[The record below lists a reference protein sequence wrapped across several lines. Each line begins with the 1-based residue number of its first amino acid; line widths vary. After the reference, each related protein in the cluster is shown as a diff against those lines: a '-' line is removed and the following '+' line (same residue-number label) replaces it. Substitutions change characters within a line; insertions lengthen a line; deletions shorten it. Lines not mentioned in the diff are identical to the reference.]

1 MVKGK
6 RSSQR
11 SFEQVYAL
19 EGWRGVAK
27 RMPSLKGRTDS
38 AKRSAVYRT
47 VRGYP
52 GKPKQQTTKADRT
65 AINRRAGRLLARKTA
80 RDSQGRVLVDEE
92 GEPIRTPISP
102 QNNAKLAI
110 HRVNTERLEARRD
123 AKARYEA
130 GEIQKEEYELSLEAN
145 ARLTPAQRQAFYD
158 QAEADD
164 WDSFRASYG
173 SASGE
178 L

>member
-1 MVKGK
+1 MARPPQKAL
-6 RSSQR
+6 
-11 SFEQVYAL
+11 EQVYAL

-27 RMPSLKGRTDS
+27 RLPELEGRTDS
-38 AKRSAVYRT
+38 AKRSAVYRI

-52 GKPKQQTTKADRT
+52 NQPRQSVSDEGQANV
-65 AINRRAGRLLARKTA
+65 NRRAGRLLARRTV
-80 RDSQGRVLVDEE
+80 RDDQGREVVDDT
-92 GEPIRTPISP
+92 GEVVKTPISP

-110 HRVNTERLEARRD
+110 YNINAERRD
-123 AKARYEA
+123 IRGDARDRYSE
-130 GEIQKEEYELSLEAN
+130 GEISQDELDQINEEY
-145 ARLTPAQRQAFYD
+145 ARLTPAQRAAFEDY
-158 QAEADD
+158 ADAND